1 MTAFTRTWDGSYEAS
16 PPGTQ
21 AANLLDTRIHEVK
34 VDVHE
39 RLVVEHSWGGD
50 TEDGIHMFPAK
61 TVTTRDAISTP
72 LAGQLVVRSDTRSID
87 IYDGSDWIE
96 FMAWTPGDM
105 KMAAY
110 NDAAVPGWLKAD
122 GSAVSRTTYADLFAV
137 ISDEFGVGDGSTT
150 FNLPKMDGRLPIG
163 IDSTD
168 TDFDVMGE
176 TGGNKEKTIAEA
188 NLPAHVHAAGDIV
201 ADSDGAHTHDFEISG
216 VGGADEALDDFEVT
230 GADSPVAVNSNMIH
244 SAGAHTHV
252 TSGNSASTGGDTDL
266 DVMNPTIVMQ
276 WYIKT

>member
-50 TEDGIHMFPAK
+50 AEDGVHMFPAK
-61 TVTTRDAISTP
+61 SITTRDAITTP
-72 LAGQLVVRSDTRSID
+72 KTGQMVVRSDTRSLD
-87 IYDGSDWIE
+87 IYDGSAWVE

-110 NDAAVPGWLKAD
+110 DDAAVPGWLKAD

-137 ISDEFGVGDGSTT
+137 IADEFGVGDGSTT
-150 FNLPKMDGRLPIG
+150 FNLPKMDGRFPIG

-168 TDFDVMGE
+168 TDFDAMAE
-176 TGGNKEKTIAEA
+176 TGGDKTKTLVEA
-188 NLPAHVHAAGDIV
+188 DLPAHVHDQGTLA
-201 ADSDGAHTHDFEISG
+201 ADSDGAHSHDLETG
-216 VGGADEALDDFEVT
+216 AGGGADQALDDFEIT
-230 GADSPVAVNSNMIH
+230 GADDPVSVNSNMIH
-244 SAGAHTHV
+244 SAGAHTHTV
-252 TSGNSASTGGDTDL
+252 TGNTGYTGGDGAH
-266 DVMNPTIVMQ
+266 DVMNPFIAMQ
-276 WYIKT
+276 WYVKT